1 MKTNS
6 VFEAAVK
13 RYNSIMEH
21 IGYEHLTIGTSY
33 SEETDDWNL
42 RDMVAEM
49 DYVYSTY
56 FEDGHCNGDMRHSDE
71 PKERKMWRNET
82 ARIKRFIEK
91 YEPYIKEM
99 KCSDGHCSRFDNKE
113 E

>member
-6 VFEAAVK
+6 VFETAVK

-56 FEDGHCNGDMRHSDE
+56 FENGHCNGDMRHRPCVLDLAV
-71 PKERKMWRNET
+71 PMIID
-82 ARIKRFIEK
+82 ARHVK
-91 YEPYIKEM
+91 PP
-99 KCSDGHCSRFDNKE
+99 SFD
-113 E
+113 